1 MALEGTHI
9 RFALDSKDNFGVIEA
24 DKFISGSIY
33 PDSRYPTGIDRT
45 LTHDDTQMERRF
57 WNDDD
62 FRKGWAAHLLY
73 DKIQYDV
80 HTDWFKDILR
90 ENNPHLSGEDDW
102 IIRSALKILQDIADI
117 SQFDIKQHL
126 NALTY
131 IATPNGE
138 QASSVAEY
146 NQHLAEIYT
155 NAPNVS
161 IEDLE
166 KMWVSWSISADIALK
181 MRNKAYE
188 IQANEELRSKV
199 ARIYNE
205 TLARRDEY
213 YNRYCT

>member
-9 RFALDSKDNFGVIEA
+9 RFALDSQDYFGVSDA

-45 LTHDDTQMERRF
+45 LTHDDTQMQRDF
-57 WNDDD
+57 WKNDD

-73 DKIQYDV
+73 DKIQYDI
-80 HTDWFKDILR
+80 HTDWFKDILQAH
-90 ENNPHLSGEDDW
+90 NPSMSGEDDW
-102 IIRSALKILQDIADI
+102 IIRSALKILQDIEDI

-126 NALTY
+126 DALRY
-131 IATPNGE
+131 VETPNGE
-138 QASSVAEY
+138 QAGSVAEY
-146 NQHLAEIYT
+146 NQLLAEMYA

-166 KMWVSWSISADIALK
+166 KMWISWSISADTAAK
-181 MRNKAYE
+181 MRSEAYA
-188 IQANEELRSKV
+188 IQADKELQSKV
-199 ARIYNE
+199 TRVYTE